1 VGRATAH
8 HQLEKIRAKSGEHL
22 YHHIHELDCI
32 QFIMGP
38 ATKVT
43 MTGGN
48 VAHKGER
55 FGDEDGMLFLS
66 LKFGNNTCYYE

>member
-1 VGRATAH
+1 
-8 HQLEKIRAKSGEHL
+8 
-22 YHHIHELDCI
+22 
-32 QFIMGP
+32 
-38 ATKVT
+38 